1 MKDYAKVTAGLLAA
15 VVAGFVVGALG
26 LSLGAFL
33 VMILV
38 GMWHG
43 YNDVV
48 PALGFVDCVY
58 GVGLVILLG
67 LIAAPATV
75 RKQ

>member
-1 MKDYAKVTAGLLAA
+1 MKDVSKVAAGFVAA
-15 VVAGFVVGALG
+15 IVAGFIVGAAG